1 VLAWNL
7 HVPEDMANKDSII
20 EPLIKEIDSL
30 RYEIQ
35 QLRELVD
42 NLNTQ
47 NKRLKEK
54 LAASKKNSRNSSKPP
69 SSDIVKPKK
78 PKTSENEAKRKA
90 GGQPGHPRYT
100 RPLYSE
106 DQIDMRHPHVYP
118 SCPDC
123 GGEVT
128 LRLDLEPRRV
138 QQIEIENTPVL
149 KEEHCAYAVWC
160 EGCEKIHYKPF
171 PKHVVKASFFQERIT
186 TLVAY
191 MKYVCHASFSTIRKF
206 IRDVLGESVC
216 RGFLR
221 KVIAKVTASLND
233 PYEELLNRL
242 PLETIVNVDETG
254 HKDKGEKFWTW
265 VFRAELYI
273 LFKIDKTRSTQVL
286 IDVLGESFNG
296 ALGCDYFSSYRS
308 YMRRFDAVLQFC
320 IAHLIRDVRFLTNLP
335 DKETK
340 AYANR
345 ILEGIRELF
354 KIIHNRTSF
363 SKSSFRAALEQAKQT
378 IIVAATTNVPSLLD
392 KNGRELKR
400 HAKNMADRFGK
411 HGEAYFT
418 FITTPGM
425 DPTNNIAEQAVR
437 FIVIDRHVTQGTRGE
452 AGRKTAERLWT
463 VVATC
468 QLQGRSAFNFILAA
482 VHAYFRDR
490 PSPSLLPSPM

>member
-1 VLAWNL
+1 
-7 HVPEDMANKDSII
+7 MAPNDAIF
-20 EPLIKEIDSL
+20 EPLLKEIEHL
-30 RYEIQ
+30 RQEIQHFKQENQ

-42 NLNTQ
+42 TLNTK
-47 NKRLKEK
+47 NRTLEEE
-54 LAASKKNSRNSSKPP
+54 LATAKKNSRNSSKPP

-78 PKTSENEAKRKA
+78 PKTREKEGKRKA
-90 GGQPGHPRYT
+90 GGQPGHPRHT
-100 RPLYSE
+100 RPLYTE
-106 DQIDMRHPHVYP
+106 DQINVRHPHVYP
-118 SCPDC
+118 ACPNC

-138 QQIEIENTPVL
+138 QQIEIETMPVL
-149 KEEHCAYAVWC
+149 KEEHCSYAVWC
-160 EGCEKIHYKPF
+160 EDCEEIHYKPF
-171 PKHVVKASFFQERIT
+171 PESVVKAGFFQERIT
-186 TLVAY
+186 ALIAY

-221 KVIAKVTASLND
+221 KVIAKVTLSLND

-242 PLETIVNVDETG
+242 PLETVVNADETG
-254 HKDKGEKFWTW
+254 HKDKGDKFWTW
-265 VFRAELYI
+265 VFRAELYV

-308 YMRRFDAVLQFC
+308 YMRRFGTVLQFC
-320 IAHLIRDVRFLTNLP
+320 IAHLIRDVRFLINLP

-340 AYANR
+340 TYGER
-345 ILEGIRELF
+345 ILDGIRELF
-354 KIIHNRTSF
+354 KIIHHRESLSTA
-363 SKSSFRAALEQAKQT
+363 SFRAALEQAKQT
-378 IIVAATTNVPSLLD
+378 IIAAATTHVPSLLD
-392 KNGRELKR
+392 KNGKELKR
-400 HAKNMADRFGK
+400 HAKNMADRFRK
-411 HGEAYFT
+411 HGESYFT

-437 FIVIDRHVTQGTRGE
+437 FIVIDRHVTQGTRSE

-463 VVATC
+463 VVGTC

-482 VHAYFRDR
+482 VHANFHGQ
-490 PSPSLLPSPM
+490 PAPSLLLSPT

>member
-1 VLAWNL
+1 
-7 HVPEDMANKDSII
+7 MANKESIL
-20 EPLIKEIDSL
+20 EPLIRENERL
-30 RYEIQ
+30 RQENR
-35 QLRELVD
+35 QLRDIVET
-42 NLNTQ
+42 LNSRINT
-47 NKRLKEK
+47 LEEK
-54 LAASKKNSRNSSKPP
+54 LAGSKKNSRNSSKPP

-78 PKTSENEAKRKA
+78 SKTSENEAKCKV
-90 GGQPGHPRYT
+90 GGQPGHPKHT
-100 RPLYSE
+100 RPLFTE
-106 DQIDMRHPHVYP
+106 DQIDKRHPHVYP

-138 QQIEIENTPVL
+138 QQIEIKKIPVL

-160 EGCEKIHYKPF
+160 EGCERIHYKPF
-171 PKHVVKASFFQERIT
+171 PKHVVKASLFQERIT
-186 TLVAY
+186 ALVAY

-206 IRDVLGESVC
+206 IRDVLGETVC

-221 KVIAKVTASLND
+221 KVVAKVTASLND

-242 PLETIVNVDETG
+242 PLETVVNVDETG

-265 VFRAELYI
+265 VFRAELYV

-340 AYANR
+340 AYGNR
-345 ILEGIRELF
+345 ILDGIRELF
-354 KIIHNRTSF
+354 KIIHNRASF
-363 SKSSFRAALEQAKQT
+363 SKVSFRAALEQAKQT
-378 IIVAATTNVPSLLD
+378 ILIAATTNVPSLLD
-392 KNGRELKR
+392 KNGKELRR

-425 DPTNNIAEQAVR
+425 DPTNNIAERAVR
-437 FIVIDRHVTQGTRGE
+437 FIVIDRHITQGTRSP

-463 VVATC
+463 VVGTC

-482 VHAYFRDR
+482 VHAYFHGQ
-490 PSPSLLPSPM
+490 PSPSLLPPPT